1 MEAFI
6 QSALD
11 FIQSYDWNSP
21 FTFVLIV
28 LAGLLILRKFSIF
41 LIVFATVVIGW
52 GAQDLMITSA
62 GTSKEIISMPL
73 IIYGVG
79 GVAFIILSL
88 ISFYRS

>member
-1 MEAFI
+1 MDSII
-6 QSALD
+6 QQALD
-11 FIQSYDWNSP
+11 YIQSYNWNSP

-28 LAGLLILRKFSIF
+28 LAGLLILRKFTIF
-41 LIVFATVVIGW
+41 LIVLATVVIGW
-52 GAQDLMITSA
+52 GAQDLMITSI
-62 GTSKEIISMPL
+62 GSNKEIISMPL